1 MALNWQHIK
10 GVYNKDG
17 NSLPLYTYIEFSNT
31 NTALT
36 TIDAVPSLYV
46 STNNL
51 SSLEEIETGAT
62 KLGKIITSKAI
73 NQTIDVPFVF
83 KDTLSINYLNDKALL
98 KLTNNTTSLL
108 EYIYD
113 NVNNKINIKSNN
125 ILFKTINN
133 NDILE
138 LNKDEVKIHAPK
150 LNTKDINVERGSL
163 LTIGEKTKVTE
174 EFVQASYFNA
184 TSDIRAK
191 ENIVPFN
198 QNALDIINKLQTY
211 TYNYRDSKQKS
222 YGIMAQ
228 DMLDTDINGFSFVE
242 NVAATGEDGD
252 YMSIH
257 ESKLV
262 YLLIE
267 GMKEQQK
274 EIQSLKKE
282 LEELKN
288 GK

>member
-10 GVYNKDG
+10 GVYHKDG
-17 NSLPLYTYIEFSNT
+17 DPLSVYTYIEFSNN

-36 TIDAVPSLYV
+36 TVDAVPSLYV

-51 SSLEEIETGAT
+51 SSFEEIETGAT

-83 KDTLSINYLNDKALL
+83 KDTLSINYSKDKALL

-108 EYIYD
+108 EYTYID
-113 NVNNKINIKSNN
+113 NKINIKSNN
-125 ILFKTINN
+125 ILFKAIN

-138 LNKDEVKIHAPK
+138 LSKDRVTVHTPD
-150 LNTKDINVERGSL
+150 LNTKNIKVESGSL
-163 LTIGEKTKVTE
+163 LIVGEKTKVTE

-191 ENIVPFN
+191 ENIIPFN
-198 QNALDIINKLQTY
+198 QNALNIINKLQTY
-211 TYNYRDSKQKS
+211 TYNYKNSKQKS
-222 YGIMAQ
+222 YGIIAQ
-228 DMLDTDINGFSFVE
+228 DMLDTNINGFSFVE
-242 NVAATGEDGD
+242 NVAATGTDGD

>member
-17 NSLPLYTYIEFSNT
+17 NPLPLYTYIEFSNN
-31 NTALT
+31 NTALKT
-36 TIDAVPSLYV
+36 VDVLPSLYV

-51 SSLEEIETGAT
+51 SSLEEIKTGAT
-62 KLGKIITSKAI
+62 ELGKIITSKAI

-83 KDTLSINYLNDKALL
+83 KDTLSINYSKDKALL

-108 EYIYD
+108 EYAYID
-113 NVNNKINIKSNN
+113 NKINIKSNN
-125 ILFKTINN
+125 ILFKAINN
-133 NDILE
+133 DVLE

-150 LNTKDINVERGSL
+150 LNTKDIIITKGFILKVGDD
-163 LTIGEKTKVTE
+163 TKVNAE
-174 EFVQASYFNA
+174 YIQAPYFNA

-191 ENIVPFN
+191 ENILPFN

-211 TYNYRDSKQKS
+211 TYNYKDSKQKS

-228 DMLDTDINGFSFVE
+228 DMLNVNINDFSFVE
-242 NVAATGEDGD
+242 NVAATGTDGD